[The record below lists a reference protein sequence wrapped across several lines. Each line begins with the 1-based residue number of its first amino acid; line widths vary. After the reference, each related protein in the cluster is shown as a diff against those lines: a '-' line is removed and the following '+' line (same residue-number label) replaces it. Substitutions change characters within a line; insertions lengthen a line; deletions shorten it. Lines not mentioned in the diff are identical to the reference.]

1 MIKETDKKEKNK
13 KNSNEIKVFERDD
26 YEIEIQNETS
36 IDKISIKTICPNLKL
51 MQNSFSYKDLINKVR
66 PLACNKDIN
75 ELFINLVELFDLN
88 EYTLKEEENNLK
100 IILQV
105 YNNKGNKE
113 NHSIILNEKENDA
126 NELQR
131 LISKKI
137 IKLEDNNK
145 LLKNENKN
153 LKESNRKLSEEVKEL
168 KKSMEEIKILLKNK
182 EGGNIENIKN
192 INYKNISINS
202 KILSSESE
210 YNFIFEQIQKQT
222 KKIPSKFVLLYRASE
237 DGGSGKKFHEKCD
250 DKTPTIVIIHSKNNF
265 KFGGYTEK
273 SWSKVC
279 IDDNAFCFSIN
290 LQKIYKIKNNEI
302 AIYGGEEGFGPIFY
316 GTSFNFI
323 EIGKCA
329 FSDNNH
335 CCKSNSN
342 YNGVEKD
349 YEINGGI
356 ENFNIFDYEVFQII
370 FD

>member
-1 MIKETDKKEKNK
+1 MIKETDKNI
-13 KNSNEIKVFERDD
+13 KNSNEIKIFERDD

-75 ELFINLVELFDLN
+75 ELFINLVELFGLN
-88 EYTLKEEENNLK
+88 EYELKEEENNLK
-100 IILQV
+100 IILQL

-131 LISKKI
+131 LVSKKI

-145 LLKNENKN
+145 QLINENKN

-168 KKSMEEIKILLKNK
+168 KKSIEEIKILLNNK

-237 DGGSGKKFHEKCD
+237 NDVQEKNFM
-250 DKTPTIVIIHSKNNF
+250 KNVMI
-265 KFGGYTEK
+265 K
-273 SWSKVC
+273 
-279 IDDNAFCFSIN
+279 
-290 LQKIYKIKNNEI
+290 LQL
-302 AIYGGEEGFGPIFY
+302 
-316 GTSFNFI
+316 
-323 EIGKCA
+323 
-329 FSDNNH
+329 
-335 CCKSNSN
+335 
-342 YNGVEKD
+342 
-349 YEINGGI
+349 
-356 ENFNIFDYEVFQII
+356 
-370 FD
+370 